1 MDSFHFYGESKI
13 EEDIF
18 MEWLE
23 ALSEETFDDASKEGA
38 GWDEA
43 TEMEVSLWF
52 TGEDGEYVN
61 YTSFTLT
68 NDRLVG
74 MVSHQLHNLKSNAAE
89 RATESMVEYGLAFEE
104 IKVTYDDGSSEETQS
119 TDSWLDPI

>member
-1 MDSFHFYGESKI
+1 MDSFHFYGESKV

-23 ALSEETFDDASKEGA
+23 ALSEEAYDDESKEGA

-43 TEMEVSLWF
+43 AEMEISLWF
-52 TGEDGEYVN
+52 EGEDGEYVN
-61 YTSFTLT
+61 YTTFTLT
-68 NDRLVG
+68 NDRVVG
-74 MVSHQLHNLKSNAAE
+74 MVFNQLHNLQSNAAE
-89 RATESMVEYGLAFEE
+89 RATESMVEYGLTFEE

-119 TDSWLDPI
+119 SDSWLDPI